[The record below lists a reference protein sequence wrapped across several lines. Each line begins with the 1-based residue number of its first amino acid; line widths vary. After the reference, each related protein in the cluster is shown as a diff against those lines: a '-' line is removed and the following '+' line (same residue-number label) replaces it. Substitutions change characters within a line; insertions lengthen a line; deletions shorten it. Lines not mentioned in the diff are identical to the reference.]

1 MSGFCFILP
10 TFQRRCGRPV
20 VSSAER
26 SKNKQEL
33 QSCNKLNPRTPA
45 ELKMC

>member
-26 SKNKQEL
+26 SKINK
-33 QSCNKLNPRTPA
+33 NYKVVIKLNPSNA
-45 ELKMC
+45 S

>member
-26 SKNKQEL
+26 SKINIGL
-33 QSCNKLNPRTPA
+33 QRCKLKPSNA
-45 ELKMC
+45 S